1 MILFVNEITGL
12 ETQVTEERRPGVYA
26 HLFGHSAGMS
36 DILREIDR
44 AAVSDVP
51 VLITGENGTG
61 KEWVARTIH
70 ARSLRRNRPFIK
82 VHCIDVPQGRLEREL
97 FGYEKGAF
105 TRADYKTTGAFVFA
119 NHGTLFLD
127 ELEEIPLS
135 LQAKLLQVLQE
146 VVFPRTGGKTDPD
159 MNVRVI
165 AATGKIP
172 HNAMEEE
179 GFLRPLFYRLRAV
192 TITLPPLRERC
203 EEIPFLVNFLLEKFN
218 RRYNK
223 HYAKLSSH
231 LMKRLMIYDWPG
243 NIRQLE
249 DVIKQI
255 VVLEDETT
263 VWEKL
268 TGSPAGRIQPPV

>member
-1 MILFVNEITGL
+1 L
-12 ETQVTEERRPGVYA
+12 ETPETEEPRPGVYA
-26 HLFGHSAGMS
+26 HLFGHSAGMC

-44 AAVSDVP
+44 AAVSNVP

-61 KEWVARTIH
+61 KEWMARTIH

-82 VHCIDVPQGRLEREL
+82 VHCTDLPQGRLESEL

-105 TRADYKTTGAFVFA
+105 TRADYKKTGAFVFA
-119 NHGTLFLD
+119 NNGTLFLD
-127 ELEEIPLS
+127 EMEEVPLS

-146 VVFPRTGGKTDPD
+146 VVFSRIGGKTDLGV
-159 MNVRVI
+159 NVRVI

-179 GFLRPLFYRLRAV
+179 GFLRPLFYRLRAI
-192 TITLPPLRERC
+192 TITLPPLRERW

-231 LMKRLMIYDWPG
+231 LMKRLMRYDWPG
-243 NIRQLE
+243 NIRELE
-249 DVIKQI
+249 NVIKQI
-255 VVLEDETT
+255 VVMEDETP

-268 TGSPAGRIQPPV
+268 TGSPAGRIQSPV